1 MSVLSLHFP
10 SIKITS
16 IDRRNQLFQKFR
28 SKPGSRLIGVKSTA
42 KLPYR
47 FIRPYPARNLKSNRP
62 RLICLSI
69 RNCLL
74 RGASRAGSLL
84 DDGQS
89 VESAESSRFLQ
100 TLSPSFQT
108 VGPVTEL
115 AGQIQAMHNNRSPR
129 KLWGWMVSGR
139 IKQGG
144 CTSWRG
150 GAGRRA
156 DRHKMRE
163 V

>member
-1 MSVLSLHFP
+1 M
-10 SIKITS
+10 K
-16 IDRRNQLFQKFR
+16 
-28 SKPGSRLIGVKSTA
+28 RLG
-42 KLPYR
+42 P
-47 FIRPYPARNLKSNRP
+47 
-62 RLICLSI
+62 
-69 RNCLL
+69 
-74 RGASRAGSLL
+74 GSLL

-150 GAGRRA
+150 EAGGRPAQDEGSLR
-156 DRHKMRE
+156 
-163 V
+163 